1 VDRAYK
7 PNFRVHPLGSLK
19 KMKFLIRGLGVLL
32 GAVLAGWLYFYASDH
47 IKIIQLDSIFDPAY
61 GYPQGYRE
69 EYFAK
74 TFPSSSDIESY
85 LSNAT
90 LLISKPPLGNV
101 IYYFDEYRHFTLW
114 HDNIVEGGEWWLI
127 PKLQML
133 RLGKQWRFAVV
144 QSFCRSVSGMLADA
158 QKDNCYSVESV
169 DSLPSRGAGSRRE
182 YSKGNVFGLS
192 TERSAPFQL
201 PSSQISIAS
210 LLSRAPYTDR

>member
-127 PKLQML
+127 LNCRCSGLANNGALLSFNLFAGPFRGCWPTRRRTIATAL
-133 RLGKQWRFAVV
+133 RASILCQVAEPVRAANTA
-144 QSFCRSVSGMLADA
+144 R
-158 QKDNCYSVESV
+158 ET
-169 DSLPSRGAGSRRE
+169 SL
-182 YSKGNVFGLS
+182 
-192 TERSAPFQL
+192 
-201 PSSQISIAS
+201 AS
-210 LLSRAPYTDR
+210 LLSVPRRFSFQARKYR